1 MERIIEDIGIYQLR
15 CGRNLIDLCTLPS
28 GATLAQ
34 ASQRGIDY
42 FCLSIRGDM
51 NEIVEYL
58 AKNGVELASP
68 LRELYGATGFGT
80 SIYILDPD
88 QYMIELKANYSQYP
102 VKTSASQA
110 MSSMTR
116 PPAKAI
122 GIEWIVASSIAPDV
136 GAVDERSCGDLA
148 LGPGPIYRLT
158 QTRSCVGMRA
168 IAHATVRSPP
178 PLYRLAAHAG

>member
-1 MERIIEDIGIYQLR
+1 MSTRPLEFNGIDHAVLRVTDIKRSLGFYVDILGLCVERIIEDIGIYQLR
-15 CGRNLIDLCTLPS
+15 CGRNLIDLCTLSP
-28 GATLAQ
+28 GAALAQ
-34 ASQRGIDY
+34 ASQRGIDHL
-42 FCLSIRGDM
+42 CLSIRGDM

-110 MSSMTR
+110 MGSMTR
-116 PPAKAI
+116 PPAK
-122 GIEWIVASSIAPDV
+122 
-136 GAVDERSCGDLA
+136 R
-148 LGPGPIYRLT
+148 
-158 QTRSCVGMRA
+158 
-168 IAHATVRSPP
+168 
-178 PLYRLAAHAG
+178 